1 MAFSWKRNLY
11 IMWVGSFFISSS
23 YSVSVPFLPIF
34 LHDELGVTD
43 HLEIWSGAVF
53 SISFLASALMG
64 PYWGALADKYGR
76 KAMMVRSGLSF
87 SLLYFLTYFVQDPYQ
102 LLGVRLLNGLFAG
115 YIPSAVALV
124 ATNTPEKHV
133 GYALGVMSTAN
144 AAGNIIGPL
153 IGGFL
158 SHWIGN
164 RNTFLLSSGLTVV
177 SLIIAIIWVKETNFN
192 RSSAR
197 SKVWN
202 NIKDAASNRDLSTI
216 LMLTLVTSMSV
227 MILEP
232 LLTLYVLQLGSDV
245 KSAAISSGIIFSA
258 VGIAT
263 LIAAPRWGIIGSR
276 IGYGKVLFIGLM
288 GGALGNLLQ
297 IVFHNLVLF
306 GGLRFVYG
314 LFFAA
319 VYPALNSLIVK
330 STHADFRG
338 RAFSLNQS
346 MMQMGMMLGPLLG
359 GFLSSQLNIPAVFVI
374 NGTALLVIAIVIR
387 RLKLGSK
394 SEKSAVEM
402 NAKSGISS

>member
-23 YSVSVPFLPIF
+23 YTVSVPFLPIF
-34 LHDELGVTD
+34 LHDELGVTNN
-43 HLEIWSGAVF
+43 LELWSGAVF

-64 PYWGALADKYGR
+64 PFWGTIADKYGR
-76 KAMMVRSGLSF
+76 KSMMIRSGLSF
-87 SLLYFLTYFVQDPYQ
+87 TILYFLTYFVQDPYQ

-115 YIPSAVALV
+115 YIPAAIALV

-133 GYALGVMSTAN
+133 GYSLGVMSTAN
-144 AAGNIIGPL
+144 AAGNILGPL

-164 RNTFLLSSGLTVV
+164 RNTFLVSSGLTLI
-177 SLIIAIIWVKETNFN
+177 SLIIAIVWVKETNFN

-197 SKVWN
+197 SKVWG
-202 NIKDAASNRDLSTI
+202 NIKDAAANRNLSTI
-216 LMLTLVTSMSV
+216 LLLTLVTSMSV

-232 LLTLYVLQLGSDV
+232 LLTIYVLQLGSGI
-245 KSAAISSGIIFSA
+245 SNAAISSGIIFSA
-258 VGIAT
+258 VGVAT
-263 LIAAPRWGIIGSR
+263 IIAAPRWGIIGSK
-276 IGYGKVLFIGLM
+276 IGYEKVLFIGLI
-288 GGALGNLLQ
+288 GGGLGNLLQ
-297 IVFHNLVLF
+297 IVLDNLVLF

-330 STHADFRG
+330 TTDPSFRG

-346 MMQMGMMLGPLLG
+346 MMQAGMMLGPLLG
-359 GFLSSQLNIPAVFVI
+359 GFLSSQFNIPAVFVI
-374 NGTALLVIAIVIR
+374 NGTALLVIAMVIR

-394 SEKSAVEM
+394 NEKELEE
-402 NAKSGISS
+402 AKAMS